1 MGSTRLEVERLRGLL
16 HTMHNVCRNAVGLLR
31 EQLENIKKDSDSGK
45 QSVEHQFEKIAE
57 TWDKIKDETR
67 NQEREAINRLTVD
80 HELELNDIK
89 KYLNTK
95 IEEIDALT
103 IDKKRLDEMHKRL
116 VAEHEK
122 DKEEMKRSLS
132 EMSNRIVELEAQ
144 AAQALAD
151 KQKAVNEIR
160 DKLNREHKTEIES
173 LRCRFK
179 MMTSMDR
186 SPSETSLEKIERHD
200 AIEIHGSIPKFSFG
214 TCSPKSPTSSQG
226 MFKRILDE
234 NESQLDKMRESIR
247 VLTRENQ
254 QYKGTIQNMA
264 DSDETGKQVSLLRGQ
279 LDAMLLEKLKLESDL
294 STERNKRD
302 MEASVTVDRR

>member
-1 MGSTRLEVERLRGLL
+1 
-16 HTMHNVCRNAVGLLR
+16 MHEVCRNAVGLLR
-31 EQLENIKKDSDSGK
+31 DQLDNIKKDSDSGK
-45 QSVEHQFEKIAE
+45 QSLEHQFEKIAE
-57 TWDKIKDETR
+57 TWDKIKDETQNR
-67 NQEREAINRLTVD
+67 EREAINRLTVD

-103 IDKKRLDEMHKRL
+103 SEKHRLAEMHQSL
-116 VAEHEK
+116 VAEHQQH
-122 DKEEMKRSLS
+122 KEQVKQTLDD
-132 EMSNRIVELEAQ
+132 MSNRIADMESQ
-144 AAQALAD
+144 ATQMLAD

-179 MMTSMDR
+179 LMTNMDR
-186 SPSETSLEKIERHD
+186 SPSDTSLEKIERPD

-214 TCSPKSPTSSQG
+214 ASSPRSPTSSQD

-234 NESQLDKMRESIR
+234 KERQLDTMRERLDVVS
-247 VLTRENQ
+247 RENLR
-254 QYKGTIQNMA
+254 YKGTIQNLA
-264 DSDETGKQVSLLRGQ
+264 DSDETGKQISMLRGQ
-279 LDAMLLEKLKLESDL
+279 LDAMQLEKQKLENEL
-294 STERNKRD
+294 SAERSKRD